1 MTENTVLSTAL
12 RTENIRKKKKKKL
25 LMVMTM
31 LPVNWLFITCQT
43 LTALSTS
50 NFFFKSNSHH
60 LTPKPILP
68 LVSPFPHL
76 RVFTSCWGPHLRLF
90 FRVDFFFFF
99 FPLEEGG
106 GVKSLSWEALW
117 GAQKSG
123 IRGPGGSP
131 IPPTRAV
138 AAGEAGPRS
147 LEDEGPVSNT

>member
-1 MTENTVLSTAL
+1 MVL
-12 RTENIRKKKKKKL
+12 KKNLTPNPFPSPMLSVKFYPLTDKL
-25 LMVMTM
+25 
-31 LPVNWLFITCQT
+31 
-43 LTALSTS
+43 
-50 NFFFKSNSHH
+50 
-60 LTPKPILP
+60 PKPILP
-68 LVSPFPHL
+68 LVPPFPHL